1 MKSVEQDL
9 YELLSTGPKLAGIEV
24 SYGASFLE
32 DESSELINILVSN
45 CQLSEDQVSGDL
57 TEFKQLV
64 GHYGISI
71 FITAETYLRANELL
85 NWVGDT
91 MIQQPSDHRYYLQS
105 YDVDADSYINH
116 VQIELSV
123 TTQTNFY
130 HRT

>member
-1 MKSVEQDL
+1 
-9 YELLSTGPKLAGIEV
+9 LLA
-24 SYGASFLE
+24 
-32 DESSELINILVSN
+32 
-45 CQLSEDQVSGDL
+45 
-57 TEFKQLV
+57 
-64 GHYGISI
+64 
-71 FITAETYLRANELL
+71 YLRANELL